1 MSHTKLESCIE
12 LDQMCACMMRELNK
26 HEAVKHSDNVGL
38 FSGMQL
44 IAEALQNFHGQLKVV
59 YQAEQGKTS

>member
-1 MSHTKLESCIE
+1 MKGTKLESCIE
-12 LDQMCACMMRELNK
+12 LDQMCTCIMLELVK
-26 HEAVKHSDNVGL
+26 HAAVEHSDNVGL